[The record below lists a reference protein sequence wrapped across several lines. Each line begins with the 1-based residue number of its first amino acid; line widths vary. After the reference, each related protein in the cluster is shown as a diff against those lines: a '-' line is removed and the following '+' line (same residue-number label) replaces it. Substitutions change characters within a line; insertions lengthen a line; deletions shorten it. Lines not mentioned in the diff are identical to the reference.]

1 MTESTDMQLL
11 SKLLGNA
18 GWRDV
23 DVSKCDSVGHLN
35 CAFVSEYALLG
46 IVFSRSTQ
54 EVLGCWADSQ
64 VALMRIA
71 EEDALSHLKDHYLVF
86 FVKDIEDSDREELR
100 RVTDD
105 KHECRKTCIETRGR
119 TLDSVLAEL
128 PFVSG
133 VAAESQSVLDND
145 DEPDSELAAAGL
157 TSTLLDDLGKR
168 SASTI
173 LKRWLQSKYGRE
185 TDTDAP
191 EEH

>member
-1 MTESTDMQLL
+1 MTESADTQLL

-23 DVSKCDSVGHLN
+23 DVGRSDPGDHLS
-35 CAFVSEYALLG
+35 CVFISECALLG

-64 VALMRIA
+64 AALMRIA
-71 EEDALSHLKDHYLVF
+71 KDDAMADLKDHYLVF
-86 FVKDIEDSDREELR
+86 FIKEIEDSNRKELR

-105 KHECRKTCIETRGR
+105 THECRKTCIETRDR

-128 PFVSG
+128 PFVSV
-133 VAAESQSVLDND
+133 VAAESLPISDD

-157 TSTLLDDLGKR
+157 TSALLDDLGKR
-168 SASTI
+168 SASAI
-173 LKRWLQSKYGRE
+173 LEQWLEGKYCRE
-185 TDTDAP
+185 TNTDAS

>member
-1 MTESTDMQLL
+1 MTESNDTQLL

-23 DVSKCDSVGHLN
+23 DVGRPDSGDYLS
-35 CAFVSEYALLG
+35 CAFISEYALLG
-46 IVFSRSTQ
+46 IVFSHSTQ

-64 VALMRIA
+64 VALMLIA
-71 EEDALSHLKDHYLVF
+71 KDDAMANLKDHYLVF
-86 FVKDIEDSDREELR
+86 FINEIEDSDREELR

-105 KHECRKTCIETRGR
+105 THECRKTCIETQGR

-133 VAAESQSVLDND
+133 VVAESQPVFDNEE
-145 DEPDSELAAAGL
+145 EPDSKLAAAGL
-157 TSTLLDDLGKR
+157 NSALLNDLGKR
-168 SASTI
+168 GAITVLEQW
-173 LKRWLQSKYGRE
+173 LKGKYCQE
-185 TDTDAP
+185 TDTNAS

>member
-1 MTESTDMQLL
+1 MKGKLE
-11 SKLLGNA
+11 KLLQ
-18 GWRDV
+18 RQDV
-23 DVSKCDSVGHLN
+23 P
-35 CAFVSEYALLG
+35 G
-46 IVFSRSTQ
+46 I
-54 EVLGCWADSQ
+54 
-64 VALMRIA
+64 
-71 EEDALSHLKDHYLVF
+71 